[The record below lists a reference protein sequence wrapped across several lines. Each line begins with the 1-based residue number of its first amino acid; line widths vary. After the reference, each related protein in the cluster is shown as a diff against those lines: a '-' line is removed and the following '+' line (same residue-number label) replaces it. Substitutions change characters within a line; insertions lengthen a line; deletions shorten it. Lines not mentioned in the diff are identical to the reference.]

1 MTVMLPALPLS
12 DADELQLDLD
22 RTACSSSSSPHRSVI
37 QAKTILLAADGVAIH
52 ETARSLHVG
61 SNSVRTWRGRF
72 KTAGVEDVSPI
83 SLGPGSGSWLTER
96 TVAAVV
102 REAFHR
108 VLDCGRTGPF
118 GHA

>member
-1 MTVMLPALPLS
+1 MTVMVASAPLS
-12 DADELQLDLD
+12 VADEQQGDLD
-22 RTACSSSSSPHRSVI
+22 RTARSSSSPHRSAL

-52 ETARSLHVG
+52 ETARSLHVA
-61 SNSVRTWRGRF
+61 SNQVRTWRGRID
-72 KTAGVEDVSPI
+72 TGAVEGVSPI
-83 SLGPGSGSWLTER
+83 SLGPGSGSWLAER

>member
-1 MTVMLPALPLS
+1 MRVMVTSAPLS
-12 DADELQLDLD
+12 VADEQQGDLD
-22 RTACSSSSSPHRSVI
+22 RTARSSSSLHRSAL
-37 QAKTILLAADGVAIH
+37 QAKAILPNGVAID
-52 ETARSLHVG
+52 ETARPLHVA
-61 SNSVRTWRGRF
+61 SNQVRTWRGRID
-72 KTAGVEDVSPI
+72 TAAVEGVSPI

-118 GHA
+118 GHG

>member
-1 MTVMLPALPLS
+1 MTVMVASAPLS
-12 DADELQLDLD
+12 VADEQQGDLD
-22 RTACSSSSSPHRSVI
+22 RTARSSSSPHRSAL

-72 KTAGVEDVSPI
+72 KAAGVEDVSPI
-83 SLGPGSGSWLTER
+83 SLGPGSGSWLTAR
-96 TVAAVV
+96 TVTAVV